1 VGASTCAYR
10 EGACLS
16 TAAPQEGKTPLHR
29 AAEEG
34 HAAVVEKLLAAG
46 ANREAKDEVRGHCKV
61 VGVFLVVQSRAHPLI
76 TRWSS
81 LEVD

>member
-1 VGASTCAYR
+1 
-10 EGACLS
+10 
-16 TAAPQEGKTPLHR
+16 
-29 AAEEG
+29 
-34 HAAVVEKLLAAG
+34 VVEKLLAAG